1 MLKRIIYI
9 FLLLISLTTYG
20 QRTSSSPYSFFGIGQ
35 QYNSQTVEQ
44 ASMGGIGAAYSN
56 FYHLNFINP
65 ASLADLKFATYT
77 IGLNSSSLTVKDFSG
92 KQSTTSIGISYA
104 NIGFPISKNA
114 GLAFGLRPNTA
125 VGYSLINIINDTN
138 GDPQEVTRFYGS
150 GGTSKIYASFGI
162 KLFNAVNLGFE
173 ADYVFGKTENNI
185 LNQKANVRL
194 ATKNNESVTVRG
206 GGLKIGAIYKKVF
219 NNKLQLSLG
228 SSVKLENNLTTK
240 GNEYLYS
247 LAIGSNAQETPKD
260 TLYNSSVNGKL
271 INPLKT
277 VLGVGLGKADK
288 WYAGIDYEFQK
299 ALDFQRTLISSNQTF
314 IFGESNRISIG
325 GHYIPRVNS
334 ITSYWERITYR
345 VGLRFENTGLLVK
358 ASNSAE
364 FNKIKDFG
372 ISFGLGLPL
381 KDLSNLNLGVEY
393 GKKGSTIN
401 NLIQENYFNF
411 RLSLSLNDRWFQK
424 RKIN

>member
-44 ASMGGIGAAYSN
+44 ASMGGIGTAYSN

-65 ASLADLKFATYT
+65 ASLGDLKLSTYT

-92 KQSTTSIGISYA
+92 KQSTTSTGISYA
-104 NIGFPISKNA
+104 NIGFPISNNA

-125 VGYSLINIINDTN
+125 VGYSLITIAPNAN
-138 GDPQEVTRFYGS
+138 DPQEVTRFYGS

-162 KLFNAVNLGFE
+162 KLFNTINLGFE
-173 ADYVFGKTENNI
+173 ADYVFGKIDNSI
-185 LNQKANVRL
+185 LSQRKGVHL
-194 ATKNNESVTVRG
+194 LTKNREELTVRG
-206 GGLKIGAIYKKVF
+206 TGLKVGAQYKK
-219 NNKLQLSLG
+219 NLGNDLQLSLG
-228 SSVKLENNLTTK
+228 AAMSFQKNLDTNGTEN
-240 GNEYLYS
+240 LYS
-247 LAIGSNAQETPKD
+247 LSIESNNIEIPRD
-260 TLYNSSVNGKL
+260 TLYTVSTQGRITS
-271 INPLKT
+271 PLKT
-277 VLGVGLGKADK
+277 ILGFGFGKENKWFAGL
-288 WYAGIDYEFQK
+288 DYEFK
-299 ALDFQRTLISSNQTF
+299 DAINTSGTLLASTNTYKY
-314 IFGESNRISIG
+314 GKSNRISFG
-325 GHYIPRVNS
+325 GFYLPKVNS
-334 ITSYWERITYR
+334 ISSYWDRVTYR
-345 VGLRFENTGLLVK
+345 AGVRFEDTGLLIQG
-358 ASNSAE
+358 ANAGE
-364 FNKIKDFG
+364 YTKIKDFG

-381 KDLSNLNLGVEY
+381 RNTSSLNVGVEY